1 MSGER
6 ARDAPFAAQML
17 LARMLLLTGHEQFYS
32 KGESKD
38 IDTANYWLEQAK
50 KRGFDESCFDGAKG
64 A

>member
-1 MSGER
+1 
-6 ARDAPFAAQML
+6 ML
-17 LARMLLLTGHEQFYS
+17 LARMLLLAGHEQFYS